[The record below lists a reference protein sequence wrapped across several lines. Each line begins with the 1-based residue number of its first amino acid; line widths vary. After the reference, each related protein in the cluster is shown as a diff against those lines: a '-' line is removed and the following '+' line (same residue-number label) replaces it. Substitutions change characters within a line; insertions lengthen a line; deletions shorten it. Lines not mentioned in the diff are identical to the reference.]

1 MTFPIR
7 SSPLERTIWKIFNFF
22 MSMMYG
28 RKEVGGE
35 KRKERRKDVRK
46 EEIPQILLINGTED
60 KIADPMSIIVSLP
73 QTTF

>member
-1 MTFPIR
+1 
-7 SSPLERTIWKIFNFF
+7 